1 MQRRRSM
8 TRRFTTLVIL
18 LLLTAAFLASQ
29 GMNAQIF
36 GNVKNE
42 EGQGLAGVVV
52 TLTNL
57 ANNAVTTA
65 TTGKKKGLFRF
76 LSVYPGVYQASFDL
90 EGYQSYVVSRIQLSA
105 EQSVNLKIKLK
116 KKIAQSAQQE

>member
-1 MQRRRSM
+1 M

-57 ANNAVTTA
+57 ANNAVVTA

>member
-1 MQRRRSM
+1 M
-8 TRRFTTLVIL
+8 TRKFTLLAIL
-18 LLLTAAFLASQ
+18 LLLTAAFLSSQ

-42 EGQGLAGVVV
+42 EGKGLSGVVV

-57 ANNAVTTA
+57 VNNAVTTA

-90 EGYQSYVVSRIQLSA
+90 EGFQSYVVSRIQLSA
-105 EQSVNLKIKLK
+105 EKSVNLKIKLK
-116 KKIAQSAQQE
+116 KKREEASGAAEVSLP